1 MIRVAD
7 LVRGELPVSA
17 ADDVVFAVVNQQVL
31 RVDGLVVEGQDAGGE
46 DAAGGFQVAVAIV
59 NSDDLHVLKLFHNVP
74 LFQFFRVKVMLLIWN
89 SIVWVSLACSRLE
102 TLFGSQSV
110 LKRRLLPGKVLARG
124 TRG

>member
-46 DAAGGFQVAVAIV
+46 DTAGGFQVAVAMICMFL
-59 NSDDLHVLKLFHNVP
+59 SCFIMYLSFS
-74 LFQFFRVKVMLLIWN
+74 F
-89 SIVWVSLACSRLE
+89 LE
-102 TLFGSQSV
+102 
-110 LKRRLLPGKVLARG
+110 
-124 TRG
+124 